1 MIDSQEGDISMLIKH
16 QYLHLR
22 DIFRVLKKRRN
33 VLVGFFITIFS
44 LVLLYTFA
52 STPLYEGNTKIMI
65 EKAEGDNL
73 TGRYVSR
80 STDPEFYGT
89 QFQLI
94 KSRAVARRVVQTL
107 GLDKNPEAFYGKHS
121 GRNSS
126 LGIILPKI
134 KNFYINVRNL
144 FMRRQAPEEQERGQL
159 SDAEK
164 IAIEISEEIQV
175 RPVLES
181 RIININFFSPN
192 PELAAL
198 IANTTA
204 KAYIEEILEMKL
216 DSTRRRLDW
225 MTQKAEAEAIKLQE
239 SEQALQDYMKANNMV
254 TIENRM
260 TVTPER
266 LSEINIQLLRAESR
280 RKELEALYSK
290 VRSVGRNYQSAQ
302 TISAIASDPALQA
315 LRAQI
320 VETEKS
326 MMELGNK
333 FGPKHPLMVK
343 TRGDL
348 QILQRKR
355 NQEIERIVESIKN
368 EYELAF
374 SNERS
379 LRQKL
384 ENSKTEA
391 LVLNEKFIQYGQL
404 KRVIDTNRTL
414 YDALLL
420 KLREQSITE
429 ETQPVNLWL
438 VEKATVPL
446 KPSKPWVAL
455 NLQIGILLGVLGGI
469 ALVFFL
475 EYLDNTIKD
484 PEDVEAVLGVPVI
497 GVIQRKRNADH
508 LENMVVTEPQSAL
521 AESFRSIRT
530 AIQLSFPDNPPKK
543 ILITSSVMGEGKT
556 TTAANLALSTAQ
568 SNHRV
573 LLIEGDLRRPR
584 FHKIFKISNVKGLSN
599 FLAGDVDA
607 PIMHKGPLPHMAII
621 PAGPIPPNP
630 SELLTSKRLQ
640 TLLETAS
647 HDFDFI
653 ICDAPP
659 LLPVA
664 DTRILGRLFD
674 GVILVSNAGQTTFD
688 IVERSLKM
696 LQDISARVLGI
707 VINRHDPA
715 KSGYYHQSS
724 YDYYE
729 SPKCQTQDNKN

>member
-1 MIDSQEGDISMLIKH
+1 MLIKH

-33 VLVGFFITIFS
+33 VLVGFFITFFS

-52 STPLYEGNTKIMI
+52 STPLYEGSTKIMI

-73 TGRYVSR
+73 TGGYVSR
-80 STDPEFYGT
+80 RTDPEFYGT

-94 KSRAVARRVVQTL
+94 KSRPVARRVVKTL
-107 GLDKNPEAFYGKHS
+107 GLDKNPGAFYGKHS

-126 LGIILPKI
+126 LGVILSKTKSFLTSI
-134 KNFYINVRNL
+134 RNL
-144 FMRRQAPEEQERGQL
+144 FTSRESRQEQEIGQI

-164 IAIEISEEIQV
+164 IAKAISEEIEV

-216 DSTRRRLDW
+216 DSTRRRLEW
-225 MTQKAEAEAIKLQE
+225 MTQKAEGEAIKLQE
-239 SEQALQDYMKANNMV
+239 SEQALQDYMKANKLV

-280 RKELEALYSK
+280 RKELQALYSK
-290 VRSVGRNYQSAQ
+290 VRSVGRNFQSAQ
-302 TISAIASDPALQA
+302 TISAVASDPALQA

-320 VETEKS
+320 VETEKAL
-326 MMELGNK
+326 MELGNK
-333 FGPKHPLMVK
+333 YGPKHPLMVK

-348 QILQRKR
+348 HVLQRKR

-368 EYELAF
+368 EYELAL

-391 LVLNEKFIQYGQL
+391 LVLNEKFIQYGHL

-420 KLREQSITE
+420 KLKEQSITE

-438 VEKATVPL
+438 VEKASVPL
-446 KPSKPWVAL
+446 KPTKPLVAA
-455 NLQIGILLGVLGGI
+455 NLLLGMLVGVLGGV
-469 ALVFFL
+469 ALAFFM

-497 GVIQRKRNADH
+497 GVIQRKRSTDD
-508 LENMVVTEPQSAL
+508 LENMVVKEPQSPL
-521 AESFRSIRT
+521 AENFRGIRT
-530 AIQLSFPDNPPKK
+530 AIQLSFPDNPPRK
-543 ILITSSVMGEGKT
+543 ILLTSSAMGEGKT
-556 TTAANLALSTAQ
+556 TIAANLALSTAQ

-584 FHKIFKISNVKGLSN
+584 FHKIFKLSNVKGLSN
-599 FLAGDVDA
+599 YLAGDVDT
-607 PIMHKGPLPHMAII
+607 PIMQKGPLPHMAII

-630 SELLTSKRLQ
+630 AELLISKRMQ

-647 HDFDFI
+647 RDFDFI

-664 DTRILGRLFD
+664 DARILGRLFD
-674 GVILVSNAGQTTFD
+674 GVILISKSGQTTFD
-688 IVERSLKM
+688 MAERTLKM
-696 LQDISARVLGI
+696 LQDIGARILGM
-707 VINRHDPA
+707 VINRHDVA

-729 SPKCQTQDNKN
+729 SPKCQVQANKD